1 MVGRSIGNGTDRV
14 GTDRARSVRVFAPA
28 DETRRSVIRWASRHA
43 HRTGARLQ
51 VLVDPEGR
59 CVGHAPPDGVLGLLG
74 QTVRDLASRVLVPL
88 RGPATSLVR
97 DLEGAVAGA
106 RLLVVPQSLAELPAL
121 VDTLSEPIAAVPDL
135 PLPPA
140 DARVVLALAPWS
152 GPEVVG
158 TAFETA
164 ARYGVELR
172 AVQVV
177 ERVGNGDEAVR
188 ACEDELAA
196 WRLARP
202 EVRVDLE
209 VVERDAVRCAGPARG
224 GRPADRDGPPGPGP
238 GAGAGR
244 PLTRLGAAPH
254 RGVPGARG
262 AAARLPP
269 SDLAPPTRL
278 GRSSSTLLVSEPVGG
293 TGFPGLQGA
302 GRSRPG

>member
-28 DETRRSVIRWASRHA
+28 DETRRAVIRWASRHA

-51 VLVDPEGR
+51 VLVDPEER

-74 QTVRDLASRVLVPL
+74 QTVRDLATRVLVPL
-88 RGPATSLVR
+88 WGPATSLVR

-172 AVQVV
+172 VVQVV

-196 WRLARP
+196 WRLVRP

-209 VVERDAVRCAGPARG
+209 VVERDAADALGRQAVAAQLIVMGRPARG
-224 GRPADRDGPPGPGP
+224 RARELVDPSPASELLRTAACPVLVVPPPGSP
-238 GAGAGR
+238 R
-244 PLTRLGAAPH
+244 PTWRP
-254 RGVPGARG
+254 
-262 AAARLPP
+262 
-269 SDLAPPTRL
+269 
-278 GRSSSTLLVSEPVGG
+278 
-293 TGFPGLQGA
+293 
-302 GRSRPG
+302 RPGWGDRPQPSW